1 MYFESQILY
10 RAIYFCSYAT
20 NGSVLEPDLLVIT
33 GGSGINQKIYKIK
46 FIIPIRKTKV
56 GFDRAN
62 LIFQLISYHLSEF
75 SSWSFDNVYTYKF
88 LLLTLKL
95 LFL

>member
-33 GGSGINQKIYKIK
+33 DGSGINQKIYKIK
-46 FIIPIRKTKV
+46 FSIPIRKTNI
-56 GFDRAN
+56 GF
-62 LIFQLISYHLSEF
+62 LYHLSF
-75 SSWSFDNVYTYKF
+75 VFLIYKF
-88 LLLTLKL
+88 WADRYS
-95 LFL
+95 